1 VTFHA
6 PVALWRGGVLFDDIW
21 LRGGERA
28 LPTPRK
34 EKLVADLTDALGRAT
49 MTIVADYRG
58 LKVGDLQSLRA
69 QLRPHNADVKVAKNT
84 LAKIAARANSL
95 EVLES
100 ELVGPTALVLAYDD
114 VAQPAK
120 IVNDFVRSSRI
131 LQIRS
136 GLLEGQ
142 IIAAD
147 RIDEIASLPSRD
159 VLIGKVVGGMT
170 APLYNIVGV
179 LSAPT
184 RSLLYVLQARAS
196 QLEASEAA

>member
-1 VTFHA
+1 VTIHA
-6 PVALWRGGVLFDDIW
+6 PVALWRGGVLFVVIW

-34 EKLVADLTDALGRAT
+34 EKLVEDLTYALGRAT

-58 LKVGDLQSLRA
+58 LKVSDLQSLRA

-120 IVNDFVRSSRI
+120 IVNDFVRTSRI
-131 LQIRS
+131 LQVRS

-170 APLYNIVGV
+170 SPLYNIVGV